1 MHCVNA
7 GDGSP
12 HDHRQHSRP
21 RGAAPRPPMGTA
33 ARPAASGIV
42 CFPGI
47 MAQTPQG
54 PESDRAGGLGRF
66 WVISGGSV
74 AFFGNREGPSVSEN
88 YRISLVSKRVAPPF
102 SKDISVPK
110 FSRYEEW
117 RGIIHDSSKFLLG
130 KKRVLPD
137 LKESFFVGVDHHFG
151 PLRLSFPSPPRAS
164 NRDSRNSIEIV
175 CRRLAIIFD
184 LECKG
189 KDLTGRAIFNLCL
202 GNSDICTQLT
212 PSSFFRTL
220 YEIASSHPKEDGRE
234 GQYDSEDSKNFIL
247 PVVDVVTKTVSDSD
261 SSRVET
267 GNILFGLTVG
277 GLLIVLLYAGLKRR

>member
-1 MHCVNA
+1 MGVHGCIFVACHSRFLSRFAFASSQTRRDAQRCVAYIKLRPAPLMHCVNA

-151 PLRLSFPSPPRAS
+151 PCGFRFLRPRALP
-164 NRDSRNSIEIV
+164 IVTAEI
-175 CRRLAIIFD
+175 RLRS
-184 LECKG
+184 C
-189 KDLTGRAIFNLCL
+189 
-202 GNSDICTQLT
+202 
-212 PSSFFRTL
+212 
-220 YEIASSHPKEDGRE
+220 
-234 GQYDSEDSKNFIL
+234 
-247 PVVDVVTKTVSDSD
+247 
-261 SSRVET
+261 
-267 GNILFGLTVG
+267 
-277 GLLIVLLYAGLKRR
+277 AGVWP